1 MEAMA
6 EDGEHIF
13 IENQQDGV
21 ASLCSKGGYPGPR
34 VMVKLDIL
42 EVIMILVGVNLS
54 TFIYLF

>member
-21 ASLCSKGGYPGPR
+21 ASAAREDTPMGDG
-34 VMVKLDIL
+34 
-42 EVIMILVGVNLS
+42 EA
-54 TFIYLF
+54 